1 MVDALP
7 VDGDAVAVIPPPSKA
22 LWAAEL
28 PRALWMGATW
38 WRHRGEL
45 AAAPRGDR
53 RTVMVL
59 PGLVNSDRATV
70 VLRRYLTRKGYRVH
84 GWGLGR
90 NLGIRSVGR
99 EAERLI
105 ARLESLADAG
115 PVTLIGI
122 SLGGIIARMVAQ
134 GRPDLIGGVITIA
147 SPYAGPARA
156 TNVWRAFE
164 RLTGERVDDSAVIA
178 RSAAIAGPLPCSA
191 AAIWSR
197 SDGLVT
203 GVICRDEG
211 TPAVEVR
218 SSHLWVQHRPQVLA
232 AAATIL
238 AGWPP
243 PASDQY
249 PAR

>member
-1 MVDALP
+1 MDALP
-7 VDGDAVAVIPPPSKA
+7 LDGDGMAVIPPPSKA

-38 WRHRGEL
+38 WRHRAEL
-45 AAAPRGDR
+45 AAAPRGDGR
-53 RTVMVL
+53 AVMVL
-59 PGLVNSDRATV
+59 PGLFNSDRSNI
-70 VLRRYLTRKGYRVH
+70 VLRRYLAARGYRVH

-90 NLGIRSVGR
+90 NLGVRSVGPD
-99 EAERLI
+99 AGHLI
-105 ARLESLADAG
+105 ARIESVADRG

-122 SLGGIIARMVAQ
+122 SLGGIMARMVAQ
-134 GRPDLIGGVITIA
+134 ARPDLVAGVVTIS

-164 RLTGERVDDSAVIA
+164 TLTGERVDDPAVIA
-178 RSAAIAGPLPCSA
+178 RSAAIAGPLPCPS

-197 SDGLVT
+197 SDGLVA
-203 GVICRDEG
+203 GIICRDDT

-232 AAATIL
+232 AVATIL

-243 PASDQY
+243 PVSGQ
-249 PAR
+249 